1 MSKSDTRVT
10 KIAASPRMKGSAE
23 SCLVQIAGPNPG
35 KRFVLGQQRDEYTVG
50 RDPDCD
56 IVVDL
61 DNVSRRHARFS
72 VRNNRVYVE
81 DLDSTNGTFVEPK
94 PGEIHEQTELR
105 PGDFVKV
112 GGGLFKF
119 LSGNDL
125 ESLYFE
131 EIYRLTILDGLTQVN
146 NKRFLMEFLER
157 EMGRCHRY
165 GRSLSLLMFDLDH
178 FKQIN
183 DTQGHLAGDQVLRDM
198 AQIIKQRIRKE
209 ECFARYGGEEF
220 CVVLPES
227 GPDKARTFAEKIRK
241 MVEDHPFAFE
251 GKPIPVTVSMGVA
264 DLTSD
269 MTEPLQ
275 FIKVAD
281 ANLYKAKK
289 AGRNRVVG

>member
-10 KIAASPRMKGSAE
+10 KISTSPNRVKGSTE
-23 SCLVQIAGPNPG
+23 SCLVLITGPNPG
-35 KRFVLGQQRDEYTVG
+35 KRFVLSQREYTVG
-50 RDPDCD
+50 RDPECD

-61 DNVSRRHARFS
+61 DNVSRRHARFT
-72 VRNNRVYVE
+72 VGNHRVYVE
-81 DLDSTNGTFVEPK
+81 DLDSTNGTYV
-94 PGEIHEQTELR
+94 GNDEIREQTELR
-105 PGDFVKV
+105 SGDFVKV

-131 EIYRLTILDGLTQVN
+131 EIYRLTIVDGLTQVN
-146 NKRFLMEFLER
+146 NKRYFVEFLER

-165 GRSLSLLMFDLDH
+165 GRALSLLMFDIDH

-183 DTQGHLAGDQVLRDM
+183 DSQGHLAGDQVLREL
-198 AQIIKQRIRKE
+198 AQLVKQRIRKE

-220 CVVLPES
+220 SVVLPES

-251 GKPIPVTVSMGVA
+251 GKPISVTVSIGVA
-264 DLTSD
+264 DLSSD

-289 AGRNRVVG
+289 GGRNRVVG

>member
-1 MSKSDTRVT
+1 MSKSETRIT
-10 KIAASPRMKGSAE
+10 KISTSPKVKGFTE

-35 KRFVLGQQRDEYTVG
+35 KRFVLSQREYTVG
-50 RDPDCD
+50 RDPECD

-61 DNVSRRHARFS
+61 DNVSRRHARFTL
-72 VRNNRVYVE
+72 RNNRVYVE
-81 DLDSTNGTFVEPK
+81 DLGSTNGTFVEPK
-94 PGEIHEQTELR
+94 PGEIKEETELR

-131 EIYRLTILDGLTQVN
+131 EIYRLTILDGLTQVS
-146 NKRFLMEFLER
+146 NKRYLMEFLER

-165 GRSLSLLMFDLDH
+165 GRALSLLMFDIDH

-183 DTQGHLAGDQVLRDM
+183 DTQGHLAGDQVLRDL
-198 AQIIKQRIRKE
+198 AQTVRARIRKE

-275 FIKVAD
+275 FVKVAD

-289 AGRNRVVG
+289 GGRNRVVG